1 MAEIKYEVVR
11 HIGVLS
17 EGSKGWQKELNLI
30 SWNDREPKF
39 DIRDWVY
46 AGGADATKQATQPE
60 GEASEKAPQREKMGK
75 GVTLSN
81 DEISKLKQLLEDIGI

>member
-1 MAEIKYEVVR
+1 MAEIKYEVTK

-17 EGSKGWQKELNLI
+17 EGSRGWQKELNLV

-39 DIRDWVY
+39 DIRDW
-46 AGGADATKQATQPE
+46 APE
-60 GEASEKAPQREKMGK
+60 REKMGK